1 MKIIYATDI
10 FSVSLKKT
18 TAGKNLCN
26 LYPSHTEA
34 VVKFV
39 QFTCVSDLF
48 LMKELILPFLLQMC
62 TRMPC
67 DSNTN
72 VVQTANLGVC
82 AMSQA
87 FRKTHPWSRS
97 KMKPLDLCDTL
108 PEKQVVAH
116 GVRFARAPSG
126 KACDFGKQQCP
137 DGK

>member
-1 MKIIYATDI
+1 MK
-10 FSVSLKKT
+10 
-18 TAGKNLCN
+18 G
-26 LYPSHTEA
+26 
-34 VVKFV
+34 
-39 QFTCVSDLF
+39 
-48 LMKELILPFLLQMC
+48 LILPFLLQMC
-62 TRMPC
+62 TCMPC

-72 VVQTANLGVC
+72 VEQTANLGVC

-126 KACDFGKQQCP
+126 KACDFWKQQCP
-137 DGK
+137 DGQ